1 MEFIQ
6 SQKNKKLLK
15 YNGYLF
21 RFDKKYKNTMYWR
34 CNEDL
39 CKSRINLRN
48 EEIVKGP
55 SDHNHVISNLEI
67 EQRVCINKM
76 KIRALSSQDNP
87 HQIVSEASTLCSQA
101 VHGALPPVS
110 YIKRTLCRI
119 RQINSSAPSNP
130 LTLTDITIPNNYSQ
144 TIDGRQFLIN
154 DIEPVENRILVFA
167 TEKNLDLLAK
177 SDHWF
182 SDGTFKSCP
191 PLFAQVYTIHVIK
204 NNLVIPVVFSLM
216 PDKTQSSYERLFTA
230 IKTHNNNLNPKTIM
244 TDFEQSSI
252 NAFKIQFQ
260 NAKQNGCF
268 FHQTQCVW
276 RKIQTISGMV
286 EKYKTDSEFSL
297 QVRYLSALAFVPEN
311 DVIDVFETLCEST
324 YYTDNEEVL
333 EPLIS
338 YFEDTW
344 IGRPNRR
351 KRRNPRFPISLWN
364 CYTSTISGLPRTNN
378 YVEGWHRG
386 FNNLL
391 SSCHPTIWKFIEAIQ
406 KEQSLNE
413 MKINQYIAGV
423 VESSRKRKRDTIK
436 QLVDDYENR
445 DKLEYLRGI
454 AYNLSYQI

>member
-1 MEFIQ
+1 MIKLKKTKYDVSVHNSHSKDSNYLSINFQQ
-6 SQKNKKLLK
+6 SKSQTVLSNMKKEYSNINLNLVVLISRVYVKTAKKNCKSQNRENKIAKIKIAK
-15 YNGYLF
+15 YFNSENTNSEK
-21 RFDKKYKNTMYWR
+21 FDKKYKNTMYWR

-67 EQRVCINKM
+67 EQRVFINKM

-101 VHGALPPVS
+101 VHGALPPLS

-130 LTLTDITIPNNYSQ
+130 LTLTDITILNNFSQ

-182 SDGTFKSCP
+182 ADGTFKSCP

-204 NNLVIPVVFSLM
+204 NNLVIPVVFSLI
-216 PDKTQSSYERLFTA
+216 PDKTQT
-230 IKTHNNNLNPKTIM
+230 
-244 TDFEQSSI
+244 
-252 NAFKIQFQ
+252 
-260 NAKQNGCF
+260 
-268 FHQTQCVW
+268 
-276 RKIQTISGMV
+276 
-286 EKYKTDSEFSL
+286 
-297 QVRYLSALAFVPEN
+297 FVPEN
-311 DVIDVFETLCEST
+311 DVINVFETLCESA

-445 DKLEYLRGI
+445 NKLEYLRV
-454 AYNLSYQI
+454 L